1 MSAGCENSHN
11 EHSRPARLCSER
23 REAEFG
29 DMDQL
34 PNLGREQEML
44 EAMGL
49 KSMDDLFSDIPE
61 DVRRTDPLPLRG
73 PQSEEEIWADA
84 QHLLGA
90 NVDLDSR
97 PSFLAAGL
105 ARNFVPTMVPM
116 LATRG
121 EFLTSYTP
129 YQPEVSQ
136 GMLQAMWEFQ
146 TMVSELVGLP
156 VSNVSMYDASTAAA
170 EAITC
175 AVRVKNR
182 KATQKRVVYV
192 SQFVPPH
199 RLSVIENYSQGG
211 GIELRTLK
219 HGTDG
224 RVDLEA
230 AVTAAGACAVYVEQP
245 NAFGELD
252 EGVARLKGIIGEET
266 ALIVGVDAVS
276 LGIVEA
282 PGNYGADIVVGEGQ
296 PFGIGPTAGGPI
308 YGLFAC
314 QKEYLR
320 MMPGRIVGKTVDEDG
335 RDAFTLTLSTRE
347 QHIRRHRAT
356 SNICSNETLIALMG
370 AMHMA
375 LLGPEGLER
384 LAIRVAA
391 ATEATKKAVC
401 AISGVELVNP
411 DTPNFREFTVKLPGD
426 AADAVAHMDRAG
438 VLGGLSMSEWW
449 DSMPTY
455 LLIGCD
461 ERTSQLDI
469 DALVNALSS
478 WVKEASA

>member
-1 MSAGCENSHN
+1 
-11 EHSRPARLCSER
+11 
-23 REAEFG
+23 
-29 DMDQL
+29 MDQL
-34 PNLGREQEML
+34 PNLGRENEML
-44 EAMGL
+44 KEMGL
-49 KSMDDLFSDIPE
+49 SSIDDLFSDIPE
-61 DVRRTDPLPLRG
+61 EVRRTEVLPLPE
-73 PQSEEEIWADA
+73 PQSEEEILADA
-84 QHLLGA
+84 QRLLGV
-90 NVDLDSR
+90 NIDLDSR
-97 PSFLAAGL
+97 PSFLSTGL
-105 ARNFVPTMVPM
+105 ARNFVPTMVGM

-121 EFLTSYTP
+121 EFLTAYTP

-146 TMVSELVGLP
+146 TMISELVALP
-156 VSNVSMYDASTAAA
+156 VSNVSMYDASTSAA

-175 AVRVKNR
+175 AVRVKGR
-182 KATQKRVVYV
+182 KAEQKGVVYV

-199 RLSVIENYSQGG
+199 RFSVIENYTQGG
-211 GIELRTLK
+211 GIELRILE
-219 HGTDG
+219 HGEDG
-224 RVDLEA
+224 QIDLEA
-230 AVTAAGACAVYVEQP
+230 AHVAAGACAVYVEQP
-245 NAFGELD
+245 NAFGQLD
-252 EGVARLKGIIGEET
+252 EGITQLKEIIGEHT

-314 QKEYLR
+314 NMEYLR
-320 MMPGRIVGKTVDEDG
+320 QMPGRIVGKTLDEDG

-384 LAIRVAA
+384 LALRVAA
-391 ATEATKKAVC
+391 STKVAKKA
-401 AISGVELVNP
+401 ISSIENVELVSP
-411 DTPNFREFTVKLPGD
+411 SMPNFREFAVKLPGSASD
-426 AADAVAHMDRAG
+426 ALLFMDERG
-438 VLGGLSMSEWW
+438 VLGGFDLGEWW
-449 DSMPTY
+449 NSKSSH

-461 ERTSQLDI
+461 ERTSQSDI
-469 DALVNALSS
+469 DALVEALSS
-478 WVKEASA
+478 WIKVVCS

>member
-1 MSAGCENSHN
+1 
-11 EHSRPARLCSER
+11 
-23 REAEFG
+23 
-29 DMDQL
+29 MDQL
-34 PNLGREQEML
+34 PNLGREHEML
-44 EAMGL
+44 KEMGL
-49 KSMDDLFSDIPE
+49 SSIDDLFSDIPE
-61 DVRRTDPLPLRG
+61 EVRRTEVLPLPE
-73 PQSEEEIWADA
+73 PQSEEEILADA
-84 QHLLGA
+84 QRLLGV
-90 NVDLDSR
+90 NIDLDSR
-97 PSFLAAGL
+97 PSFLSTGL
-105 ARNFVPTMVPM
+105 ARNFVPTMVGM

-121 EFLTSYTP
+121 EFLTAYTP

-146 TMVSELVGLP
+146 TMISELVALP
-156 VSNVSMYDASTAAA
+156 VSNVSMYDASTSAA

-175 AVRVKNR
+175 AVRVKGR
-182 KATQKRVVYV
+182 KAEQKGVVYV

-199 RLSVIENYSQGG
+199 RFSVIENYTQGG
-211 GIELRTLK
+211 GIELRILE
-219 HGTDG
+219 HGEDG
-224 RVDLEA
+224 QIDLEA
-230 AVTAAGACAVYVEQP
+230 AHVAAGACAVYVEQP
-245 NAFGELD
+245 NAFGQLD
-252 EGVARLKGIIGEET
+252 EGITQLKEIIGEHT

-314 QKEYLR
+314 NMEYLR
-320 MMPGRIVGKTVDEDG
+320 QMPGRIVGKTLDEDG

-384 LAIRVAA
+384 LALRVAA
-391 ATEATKKAVC
+391 STEAAKKA
-401 AISGVELVNP
+401 ISSIENVELVSP
-411 DTPNFREFTVKLPGD
+411 SVPNFREFAVKLPGLASD
-426 AADAVAHMDRAG
+426 ALLFMDDRG
-438 VLGGLSMSEWW
+438 VLGGFDIGEWW
-449 DSMPTY
+449 NSKSSH

-461 ERTSQLDI
+461 ERTSKSDI
-469 DALVNALSS
+469 DALVDALSS
-478 WVKEASA
+478 WIEEVVS